1 MKNLYMKDRHKVG
14 LTLGKFAPF
23 HKGHQLMIETAI
35 KEVNELIV
43 LIYDDPI
50 INIPL
55 SIRAGWIREIYPQIE
70 VIEGVNSPNDSGYTP
85 EIMKIQE
92 DYVSEVLGNRSI
104 THFYSSEPYG
114 VHMSAALNAVNR
126 QVDISRNS
134 IPISATKIREDA
146 FKNKKFIHPVVYKD
160 LITKV
165 VLLGAPSTG
174 KTTLAEKLAVH
185 FDTQWMPEY
194 GREYWENHQVN
205 KRLTLE
211 DLLKIA
217 EIHIEKEDA
226 LILESNRFL
235 FSDTNAIT
243 TYLFSLDYHGKALEA
258 LENLAKT
265 AENRHDIIFV
275 CDTDIPYD
283 DTWDRSGDVKRKEF
297 QQTIIEDLNARNLKY
312 YLLKGTVDERIE
324 QVSKVLT
331 APENNKFN

>member
-1 MKNLYMKDRHKVG
+1 MEDNHKIG

-23 HKGHQLMIETAI
+23 HKGHQLLIETAI
-35 KEVNELIV
+35 NEVDELIV
-43 LIYDDPI
+43 LVYDDPI

-55 SIRAGWIREIYPQIE
+55 TTRATWIREIYPDIV
-70 VIEGVNSPNDSGYTP
+70 VIEGTNSPNDTGYTP

-92 DYVSEVLGNRSI
+92 DYVLSVLGNRNIS
-104 THFYSSEPYG
+104 HFYSSEPYG
-114 VHMSAALNAVNR
+114 EHMSIALNAVNR
-126 QVDISRNS
+126 QVDISRNT
-134 IPISATKIREDA
+134 IPISATKIRKEP
-146 FKNKKFIHPVVYKD
+146 FKNKNFVHPKVYTD

-174 KTTLAEKLAVH
+174 KTTLAEKLAAH

-211 DLLKIA
+211 DLLQIA
-217 EIHIEKEDA
+217 QTHIEREDA
-226 LILESNRFL
+226 LVLKSNQVL

-243 TYLFSLDYHGKALEA
+243 TYLFSLDYHGTALLE
-258 LENLAKT
+258 LENLAKV
-265 AENRHDIIFV
+265 AENRHDIIFL

-297 QQTIIEDLNARNLKY
+297 QQKIIEDLNERKLKY
-312 YLLKGTVDERIE
+312 YLLNGTIEERIQ
-324 QVSKVLT
+324 QVSKVLSVK
-331 APENNKFN
+331 ENSKFN

>member
-1 MKNLYMKDRHKVG
+1 MKDRHKVG

>member
-1 MKNLYMKDRHKVG
+1 MKNLRMRDEHKIG

-23 HKGHQLMIETAI
+23 HKGHQLLIETAI
-35 KEVNELIV
+35 NEVDELLV

-55 SIRAGWIREIYPQIE
+55 ATRAGWIREIYPEIT

-92 DYVSEVLGNRSI
+92 EYVSTILANRNIS
-104 THFYSSEPYG
+104 HFYSSEPYG
-114 VHMSAALNAVNR
+114 EHMSKALNAINR
-126 QVDISRNS
+126 QVDVSRNI
-134 IPISATKIREDA
+134 IPISATEIRKNP
-146 FKNKKFIHPVVYKD
+146 FKNRKFIDPKVYMD

-174 KTTLAEKLAVH
+174 KTTLAEKLAIH

-194 GREYWENHQVN
+194 GREYWENHQIN

-217 EIHIEKEDA
+217 EGHIERENA
-226 LILESNRFL
+226 LVLLSNQFL

-243 TYLFSLDYHGKALEA
+243 TFLFSLDYHGIALEA
-258 LENLAKT
+258 LENLAKV
-265 AENRHDIIFV
+265 AESRHDIIFV

-283 DTWDRSGDVKRKEF
+283 DTWDRSGDVKRKTF
-297 QQTIIEDLNARNLKY
+297 QQKIIEDLNARNLKY
-312 YLLKGTVDERIE
+312 YMLKGTVDERIE
-324 QVSKVLT
+324 QVSKVLS
-331 APENNKFN
+331 AIENSKF

>member
-1 MKNLYMKDRHKVG
+1 MSEHKVG

-23 HKGHQLMIETAI
+23 HKGHQLLIETAVN
-35 KEVNELIV
+35 EVDELIV
-43 LIYDDPI
+43 LIYDDPV
-50 INIPL
+50 INIAL
-55 SIRAGWIREIYPQIE
+55 AARAAWIREIYPKIV
-70 VIEGVNSPNDSGYTP
+70 VIEGVNSPNDTGYTP

-92 DYVSEVLGNRSI
+92 DYVLSVLGNRTIS
-104 THFYSSEPYG
+104 HFYSSEPYG
-114 VHMSAALNAVNR
+114 VHMSIVLNAVNR
-126 QVDISRNS
+126 QVDVSRNI
-134 IPISATKIREDA
+134 IPISATKIR
-146 FKNKKFIHPVVYKD
+146 KNSFENKEFIHPIVYKD

-174 KTTLAEKLAVH
+174 KTTLAEKLAFH

-194 GREYWENHQVN
+194 GREYWEKHQIN

-217 EIHIEKEDA
+217 ETHIEREDA
-226 LILESNRFL
+226 LVLQSNRIL

-243 TYLFSLDYHGKALEA
+243 TYLFSLDYHGTALAA
-258 LENLAKT
+258 LENLAKA

-297 QQTIIEDLNARNLKY
+297 QQKIIEDLNNRNLKY
-312 YLLKGTVDERIE
+312 YMLSGTIDERIE
-324 QVSKVLT
+324 QVSKVLS
-331 APENNKFN
+331 ASENCKF

>member
-1 MKNLYMKDRHKVG
+1 MKNLNMSEHKVG

-23 HKGHQLMIETAI
+23 HKGHQLLIETAVN
-35 KEVNELIV
+35 EVDELIV
-43 LIYDDPI
+43 LIYDDPV
-50 INIPL
+50 INIAL
-55 SIRAGWIREIYPQIE
+55 AARAAWIREIYPKIV
-70 VIEGVNSPNDSGYTP
+70 VIEGVNSPNDTGYTP

-92 DYVSEVLGNRSI
+92 DYVLSVLGNRTIS
-104 THFYSSEPYG
+104 HFYSSEPYG
-114 VHMSAALNAVNR
+114 VHMSIALNAINR
-126 QVDISRNS
+126 QVDVSRNI
-134 IPISATKIREDA
+134 IPISATKIR
-146 FKNKKFIHPVVYKD
+146 KNSFENKEFIHPIVYKD

-174 KTTLAEKLAVH
+174 KTTLAEKLAFH

-194 GREYWENHQVN
+194 GREYWEKHQIN

-217 EIHIEKEDA
+217 ETHIEREDA
-226 LILESNRFL
+226 LVLQSNRIL

-243 TYLFSLDYHGKALEA
+243 TYLFSLDYHGTALAA
-258 LENLAKT
+258 LENLAKA

-297 QQTIIEDLNARNLKY
+297 QQKIIEDLNNRNLKY
-312 YLLKGTVDERIE
+312 YMLSGTIDERIE
-324 QVSKVLT
+324 QVSKVLS
-331 APENNKFN
+331 ASENCKF

>member
-1 MKNLYMKDRHKVG
+1 MRVKHTVG

-23 HKGHQLMIETAI
+23 HKGHQLLIETAI
-35 KEVNELIV
+35 NEVDELIV
-43 LIYDDPI
+43 LVYDDPI

-55 SIRAGWIREIYPQIE
+55 SIRAGWIREIYPKIT
-70 VIEGVNSPNDSGYTP
+70 VIEGVNSPNDSGYTA

-92 DYVSEVLGNRSI
+92 DYVLKILDGRTVS
-104 THFYSSEPYG
+104 HFYSSEPYG
-114 VHMSAALNAVNR
+114 EHMSIALKAMNR
-126 QVDISRNS
+126 QVDISRHTV
-134 IPISATKIREDA
+134 PISATKIRNDS
-146 FKNKKFIHPVVYKD
+146 FTNKEFVHPKVYRD

-194 GREYWENHQVN
+194 GREYWENHQIN

-217 EIHIEKEDA
+217 ETHIEREDA
-226 LILESNRFL
+226 LVLKSNQFL

-243 TYLFSLDYHGKALEA
+243 TYLFSLDYHGKALPA
-258 LENLAKT
+258 LEDLAKT
-265 AENRHDIIFV
+265 AESRHDIIFV

-297 QQTIIEDLNARNLKY
+297 QEKIIDDLNTRNLKY
-312 YLLKGTVDERIE
+312 YMLRGTVEERID
-324 QVSKVLT
+324 QVSKVLS
-331 APENNKFN
+331 AKENSKFNLT

>member
-1 MKNLYMKDRHKVG
+1 MENSHKVG

-23 HKGHQLMIETAI
+23 HKGHQLLIETAI
-35 KEVNELIV
+35 DEVDELLV
-43 LIYDDPI
+43 LIYDDPV

-55 SIRAGWIREIYPQIE
+55 ATRAGWIREIYPEIT
-70 VIEGVNSPNDSGYTP
+70 VIEGVNSPNDTGYTP

-92 DYVSEVLGNRSI
+92 DYVLGLLGNRTIS
-104 THFYSSEPYG
+104 HFYSSEPYG
-114 VHMSAALNAVNR
+114 EHMSIALNAINR
-126 QVDISRNS
+126 QVDVSRNI
-134 IPISATKIREDA
+134 IPVSATKIRKDSFGHKE
-146 FKNKKFIHPVVYKD
+146 FIHPKVYRD

-174 KTTLAEKLAVH
+174 KTTLAEQLAAH

-194 GREYWENHQVN
+194 GREYWEQNQVN

-217 EIHIEKEDA
+217 EIHIEREDA
-226 LILESNRFL
+226 LVLQANRFL

-243 TYLFSLDYHGKALEA
+243 TYLFSLDYHGTALSA

-265 AENRHDIIFV
+265 AEKRHDIIFV

-283 DTWDRSGDVKRKEF
+283 DTWDRSGDVKRKTF
-297 QQTIIEDLNARNLKY
+297 QQKIIEDLDARNLKY
-312 YLLKGTVDERIE
+312 YMLKGTVAERIE
-324 QVSKVLT
+324 QVSKVLS
-331 APENNKFN
+331 AAENRKF

>member
-1 MKNLYMKDRHKVG
+1 MKNLHMKDHKVG

-23 HKGHQLMIETAI
+23 HKGHQLLIETAI
-35 KEVNELIV
+35 NEVDELIV
-43 LIYDDPI
+43 LIYDDPV

-55 SIRAGWIREIYPQIE
+55 ATRASWIREIYPDIV
-70 VIEGVNSPNDSGYTP
+70 VIEGVNSPNDTGYTA

-92 DYVSEVLGNRSI
+92 DYVLGILGNRNIS
-104 THFYSSEPYG
+104 HFYSSEPYG
-114 VHMSAALNAVNR
+114 VHMSIALNAVNR
-126 QVDISRNS
+126 QVDVSRNTV
-134 IPISATKIREDA
+134 PISATKIRKDPFES
-146 FKNKKFIHPVVYKD
+146 KKFIHPKVYSD

-174 KTTLAEKLAVH
+174 KTTLAEKLAIH

-194 GREYWENHQVN
+194 GREYWEKHQIN

-217 EIHIEKEDA
+217 ETHIEREDV
-226 LILESNRFL
+226 LVLQSNQFL

-243 TYLFSLDYHGKALEA
+243 TYLFSLDYHGNALEE
-258 LENLAKT
+258 LKDLAKR

-283 DTWDRSGDVKRKEF
+283 DTWDRSGDVKRKVF
-297 QQTIIEDLNARNLKY
+297 QEKIIEDLNDRNLKY
-312 YLLKGTVDERIE
+312 HMLKGSVAERIE
-324 QVSKVLT
+324 QVSKVLSAT
-331 APENNKFN
+331 ENNKFN

>member
-1 MKNLYMKDRHKVG
+1 MKEHKIG

-23 HKGHQLMIETAI
+23 HKGHQLLIETAI
-35 KEVNELIV
+35 NEVDELIV

-55 SIRAGWIREIYPQIE
+55 ATRAGWIREIYPKIM
-70 VIEGVNSPNDSGYTP
+70 VIEGVNSPNDTGYTP

-92 DYVSEVLGNRSI
+92 DYVLSILGNRSVS
-104 THFYSSEPYG
+104 HFYSSEPYG
-114 VHMSAALNAVNR
+114 MHMSVALNAINR
-126 QVDISRNS
+126 QVDVSRNL
-134 IPISATKIREDA
+134 IPISATKIRKDS
-146 FKNKKFIHPVVYKD
+146 FKNKNFIHPKVYKD

-174 KTTLAEKLAVH
+174 KSTLAEKLAVC

-194 GREYWENHQVN
+194 GREYWEKHQVN

-217 EIHIEKEDA
+217 EVHIEREDA
-226 LILESNRFL
+226 LVLKSNQYL

-243 TYLFSLDYHGKALEA
+243 TYLFSLDYHGNALPE
-258 LENLAKT
+258 LEKLAKI
-265 AENRHDIIFV
+265 AESRHDLIFV

-297 QQTIIEDLNARNLKY
+297 QQKIIEDLENRNLKY
-312 YLLKGTVDERIE
+312 YMLKGSIEERIE
-324 QVSKVLT
+324 QVAKVLSLR
-331 APENNKFN
+331 ENSKF

>member
-1 MKNLYMKDRHKVG
+1 MKNLHMKDHKVG

-23 HKGHQLMIETAI
+23 HKGHQLLIETAI
-35 KEVNELIV
+35 NEVDELIV
-43 LIYDDPI
+43 LIYDDPV

-55 SIRAGWIREIYPQIE
+55 AIRASWIREIYPDIV
-70 VIEGVNSPNDSGYTP
+70 VIEGVNSPNDTGYTA

-92 DYVSEVLGNRSI
+92 DYVLSILGNRNIS
-104 THFYSSEPYG
+104 HFYSSEPYG
-114 VHMSAALNAVNR
+114 VHMSVALNAINR
-126 QVDISRNS
+126 QVDVSRNTV
-134 IPISATKIREDA
+134 PISATKIRKDPFEN
-146 FKNKKFIHPVVYKD
+146 KNFIHPKVYSD

-174 KTTLAEKLAVH
+174 KTTLAEKLAIH

-194 GREYWENHQVN
+194 GREYWEKHQIN

-217 EIHIEKEDA
+217 EVHIEREDA
-226 LILESNRFL
+226 LVLQSNRFL

-243 TYLFSLDYHGKALEA
+243 TYLFSLDYHGNALEE
-258 LENLAKT
+258 LKDLAKR

-283 DTWDRSGDVKRKEF
+283 DTWDRSGDVKRKVF
-297 QQTIIEDLNARNLKY
+297 QEKIIEDLNDRNLKY
-312 YLLKGTVDERIE
+312 YMIKGTVAERIE
-324 QVSKVLT
+324 QVSKVLSSR
-331 APENNKFN
+331 ENSKF

>member
-1 MKNLYMKDRHKVG
+1 MKDRHKVG

-114 VHMSAALNAVNR
+114 VHMSVALNAVNR

-324 QVSKVLT
+324 QVSNVLT

>member
-1 MKNLYMKDRHKVG
+1 MKNLRMRDEHKIG

-23 HKGHQLMIETAI
+23 HKGHQLLIETAI
-35 KEVNELIV
+35 NEVDELLV

-55 SIRAGWIREIYPQIE
+55 ATRAGWIREIYPEIT

-92 DYVSEVLGNRSI
+92 EYVSTILGNRNIS
-104 THFYSSEPYG
+104 HFYSSEPYG
-114 VHMSAALNAVNR
+114 EHMSKALNAINR
-126 QVDISRNS
+126 QVDVSRNI
-134 IPISATKIREDA
+134 IPISATEIRKNP
-146 FKNKKFIHPVVYKD
+146 FKNRKFIDPKVYMD

-174 KTTLAEKLAVH
+174 KTTLAEKLAIH

-194 GREYWENHQVN
+194 GREYWENHQIN

-217 EIHIEKEDA
+217 EGHIERENA
-226 LILESNRFL
+226 LVLLSNQFL

-243 TYLFSLDYHGKALEA
+243 TFLFSLDYHGIALEA
-258 LENLAKT
+258 LENLAKV
-265 AENRHDIIFV
+265 AESRHDIIFV

-283 DTWDRSGDVKRKEF
+283 DTWDRSGDVKRKTF
-297 QQTIIEDLNARNLKY
+297 QQKIIEDLNARNLKY
-312 YLLKGTVDERIE
+312 YMLKGTVDERIE
-324 QVSKVLT
+324 QVSKVLS
-331 APENNKFN
+331 AIENSKF

>member
-1 MKNLYMKDRHKVG
+1 MSEHKVG

-23 HKGHQLMIETAI
+23 HKGHQLLIETA
-35 KEVNELIV
+35 VNEVDEIIV
-43 LIYDDPI
+43 LIYDDPV
-50 INIPL
+50 INIAL
-55 SIRAGWIREIYPQIE
+55 AARAAWIREIYPKIV
-70 VIEGVNSPNDSGYTP
+70 VIEGVNSPNDTGYTP

-92 DYVSEVLGNRSI
+92 DYVLSVLGNRTIS
-104 THFYSSEPYG
+104 HFYSSEPYG
-114 VHMSAALNAVNR
+114 VHMSIALNAINR
-126 QVDISRNS
+126 QVDVSRNI
-134 IPISATKIREDA
+134 IPISATKIR
-146 FKNKKFIHPVVYKD
+146 KNSFENKEFIHPIVYKD

-174 KTTLAEKLAVH
+174 KTTLAEKLAFH

-194 GREYWENHQVN
+194 GREYWEKHQIN

-217 EIHIEKEDA
+217 ETHIEREDA
-226 LILESNRFL
+226 LVLQSNRIL

-243 TYLFSLDYHGKALEA
+243 TYLFSLDYHGTALAA
-258 LENLAKT
+258 LENLAKA

-297 QQTIIEDLNARNLKY
+297 QQKIIEDLNNRNLKY
-312 YLLKGTVDERIE
+312 YMLSGTIDERIE
-324 QVSKVLT
+324 QVSKVLS
-331 APENNKFN
+331 ASENCKF

>member
-1 MKNLYMKDRHKVG
+1 MKDHKVG

-23 HKGHQLMIETAI
+23 HKGHQLLIEIAI
-35 KEVNELIV
+35 SEVDELIV
-43 LIYDDPI
+43 LIYDDPV

-55 SIRAGWIREIYPQIE
+55 ATRAAWIREIYPKI
-70 VIEGVNSPNDSGYTP
+70 VVVEGVNSPNDTGYTP

-92 DYVSEVLGNRSI
+92 DYVLSVLGNRNI

-114 VHMSAALNAVNR
+114 EHMSIALNALNR
-126 QVDISRNS
+126 QVDVSRN
-134 IPISATKIREDA
+134 IVPISATKIRNDSFEN
-146 FKNKKFIHPVVYKD
+146 KNFIHPKVYKD

-174 KTTLAEKLAVH
+174 KTTLAEKLAIH

-194 GREYWENHQVN
+194 GREYWENHQIN
-205 KRLTLE
+205 KRLTLK

-217 EIHIEKEDA
+217 QIHIEREDA
-226 LILESNRFL
+226 LVLQSNHFL

-243 TYLFSLDYHGKALEA
+243 TYLFSLDYHGKALPE
-258 LENLAKT
+258 LKSLAKL
-265 AENRHDIIFV
+265 AESRHDIIFV

-297 QQTIIEDLNARNLKY
+297 QQRIIEDLNARNLKY
-312 YLLKGTVDERIE
+312 YMLKGSVDERIE
-324 QVSKVLT
+324 QLSKVLS
-331 APENNKFN
+331 AKENSKF